1 MTLKKNLQ
9 RFLTKYIPDVRFIY
23 HKRNPLIMTVVKAAF
38 LKHGMTILE
47 RIVVRR
53 YYFNWGITMMKL

>member
-1 MTLKKNLQ
+1 
-9 RFLTKYIPDVRFIY
+9 
-23 HKRNPLIMTVVKAAF
+23 MTVVKAAF
-38 LKHGMTILE
+38 LKHCMTILE